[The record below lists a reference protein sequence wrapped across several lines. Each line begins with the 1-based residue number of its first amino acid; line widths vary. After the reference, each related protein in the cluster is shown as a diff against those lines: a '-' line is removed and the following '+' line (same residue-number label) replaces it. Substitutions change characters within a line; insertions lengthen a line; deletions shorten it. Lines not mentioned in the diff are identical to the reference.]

1 MSSLYS
7 SAAVRAQ
14 EDEKLRRYLAEAIAQ
29 CCRWGKNKQ
38 TFGKE
43 GAVAPLV
50 GYLHSK
56 NPDVQRSTARA
67 LYELSFDPDN
77 CITMHNAGAVA
88 LLLGPYSDIQVHV
101 LYNTAHT
108 LTQIQV

>member
-1 MSSLYS
+1 M
-7 SAAVRAQ
+7 
-14 EDEKLRRYLAEAIAQ
+14 AEAIAQ

-38 TFGKE
+38 TFGQQ

-50 GYLHSK
+50 GYLRSK
-56 NPDVQRSTARA
+56 NAEVQRSTARA

-88 LLLGPYSDIQVHV
+88 LLLGTFWSSV
-101 LYNTAHT
+101 LPNYLKVFSTSSHDYD
-108 LTQIQV
+108 